1 MAKLDLLTLLGNA
14 AQALQEN
21 QSALNQADS
30 WNGDH
35 GDNMVEIFTLAKQ
48 AIQKHSGASPAEQL
62 TAASQALVA
71 SKSGSAQLY
80 SEGFAQAAETIQDR
94 EITPDNLVPLVQ
106 SLLGAGG
113 QPTQESNPLAGLLGG
128 LLGEDSSRQ
137 DDTLDFGDVLSAGFS
152 FVQSKNKGQNT
163 ISSLVS
169 AIMGTSPNAQSP
181 HRSQSGELVAT
192 SLLDSLLDK

>member
-48 AIQKHSGASPAEQL
+48 TIQKHSGASPAEQL

-80 SEGFAQAAETIQDR
+80 SEGFAQAAETIQGR